1 MTKNDII
8 KEATFYVKSDAFD
21 DVKDDFSDN
30 DTVKIVDEADDNS
43 ENVDV
48 EGLRKDVQRFMDK
61 LNLSQFEKILDKIN
75 TPIKQAELIAA
86 FAERVGVPRNK
97 LNIIVKQI
105 KDIGSEQQNENKI
118 TKKSLIENI
127 INEKK
132 EKLSNKY
139 KKVQDLL
146 KNDLFN
152 NSAVIEKLWGSKDA
166 TNRSLFR
173 KKLHKLKNDSGSEY
187 EFSEQELDKIISIV
201 NQLTKK

>member
-1 MTKNDII
+1 MKKSDII

-21 DVKDDFSDN
+21 AVKDEFSQD
-30 DTVKIVDEADDNS
+30 DTVKIVDESDDDDNS
-43 ENVDV
+43 VDV
-48 EGLRKDVQRFMDK
+48 EGLRKDVQRFMDR

-97 LNIIVKQI
+97 LNIIVAKI
-105 KDIGSEQQNENKI
+105 KDIGAEPQNENKL
-118 TKKSLIENI
+118 TKKKLLENI
-127 INEKK
+127 IQEKK
-132 EKLSNKY
+132 DKLSTKY
-139 KKVQDLL
+139 KKVQGLL
-146 KNDLFN
+146 DNDLFN